1 MLENMVKSFSGP
13 WDVIGDLNCIK
24 RSEEK
29 CGGRA
34 VSECSV
40 NYLKDFM
47 SNIGAI
53 DLGFNGL
60 SFTWSSRREGLAN
73 IKERLDKCLCDQE
86 WQSLFP
92 KAGVRHLCNA
102 NSDHNPILLDTH
114 LEPENPLRPFC
125 FEAMWTKA
133 EETRLVVKH
142 AWQV

>member
-60 SFTWSSRREGLAN
+60 SFTWSNRREGLAN
-73 IKERLDKCLCDQE
+73 IKEMLDQCLCDQE
-86 WQSLFP
+86 WKSLFL
-92 KAGVRHLCNA
+92 KAGVRHLCNS

-125 FEAMWTKA
+125 FEAMWTKV
-133 EETRLVVKH
+133 EESRLVVKH

>member
-60 SFTWSSRREGLAN
+60 SFTWSNRREGLAN
-73 IKERLDKCLCDQE
+73 IKEMLD
-86 WQSLFP
+86 
-92 KAGVRHLCNA
+92 
-102 NSDHNPILLDTH
+102 
-114 LEPENPLRPFC
+114 
-125 FEAMWTKA
+125 
-133 EETRLVVKH
+133 
-142 AWQV
+142 